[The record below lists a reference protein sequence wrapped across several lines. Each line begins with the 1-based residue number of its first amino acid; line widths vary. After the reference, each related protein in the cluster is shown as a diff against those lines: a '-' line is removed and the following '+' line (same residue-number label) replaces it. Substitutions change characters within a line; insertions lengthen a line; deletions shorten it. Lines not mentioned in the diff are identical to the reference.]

1 MVELLADTPQRSTA
15 RSLLRLWPYVRPV
28 RGQVF
33 LAMLL
38 AVVASCLALV
48 MPLVLKWL
56 VDGPVSD
63 GNAAG
68 VWLGGG
74 VLLLLGVVEA
84 GIFGV
89 RRWLTAR
96 PLAAVEASMRES
108 LHDHLLRLPVAFH
121 DRWSSGQF
129 VSRGTTDLASLQ
141 GFLAV
146 ALPFLVVNGVTLLVG
161 CVLLLAQQWSLGL
174 VLLAPVVPVLA
185 LCSFLETRFALAA
198 RQARERTADL
208 TTMAEESVLGVRVV
222 KSFGHHRGLTRAFRE
237 SARRIR
243 GTELAKARLLAALS
257 TILAVL
263 PDASLGAVLVLG
275 AVRVADG
282 ELSAGTLLAFL
293 AIALELRPAVASTG
307 SLLAM
312 SSDAATAA
320 DRYFEVMEQPTPAD
334 DARAHRVTVSAG
346 PETRAESEAGATA
359 AGATAADVVFASVE
373 FRYPDAPPGEPAV
386 LRDVSLRIAPGE
398 TVALVGATGSGK
410 STLVALVPRLHEPTG
425 GRILLDGTDVTAL
438 TRAELRRQVSV
449 AFEEPT
455 LFSATVAENVLLG
468 AEHADEADLD
478 RALDIA
484 QADGFVRALPD
495 GALTHVGEQGMS
507 LSGGQRQR
515 LALARAIVGRP
526 RLLVLDDPLSALD
539 IHTESLVEAALRR
552 VLATTTAL
560 VVAHRPSTVLLADR
574 VALLSGGRITAV
586 GTHDD
591 LLRTHPEYASLMS
604 PVAAD
609 GGGTR

>member
-1 MVELLADTPQRSTA
+1 M
-15 RSLLRLWPYVRPV
+15 RSLWRLRPYVRPV
-28 RGQVF
+28 RGRVF
-33 LAMLL
+33 LAVPL
-38 AVVASCLALV
+38 AVVASCLALL
-48 MPLVLKWL
+48 MPLVLKWM

-63 GNAAG
+63 GHAAG

-96 PLAAVEASMRES
+96 PLAAVEASMRET

-121 DRWSSGQF
+121 DRWSSGQL
-129 VSRGTTDLASLQ
+129 VSRGTADLGSLH

-161 CVLLLAQQWSLGL
+161 CVLLLAQRWSLGL
-174 VLLAPVVPVLA
+174 VLLAPVLPLLA

-198 RQARERTADL
+198 RQAREQTGEL
-208 TTMAEESVLGVRVV
+208 TTMARESVLGVRVV
-222 KSFGHHRGLTRAFRE
+222 KSFGHHRALTRAFRRH
-237 SARRIR
+237 ALLIH

-257 TILAVL
+257 ALVALL
-263 PDASLGAVLVLG
+263 PNASLGAALVLG

-293 AIALELRPAVASTG
+293 AIALELRPVVASTG
-307 SLLAM
+307 SLLAL

-320 DRYFEVMEQPTPAD
+320 DRHFEVLDEPAPAD
-334 DARAHRVTVSAG
+334 DAPARHRTAPTAG
-346 PETRAESEAGATA
+346 TS
-359 AGATAADVVFASVE
+359 AADVVFEGVE

-386 LRDVSLRIAPGE
+386 LRGVSLRIAPGE

-455 LFSATVAENVLLG
+455 LFSTTVAENVLLG
-468 AEHADEADLD
+468 AEHADAEDLA
-478 RALDIA
+478 RALGVA
-484 QADGFVRALPD
+484 QADGFVQALPD

-515 LALARAIVGRP
+515 LALARAVVGRP

-539 IHTESLVEAALRR
+539 IHTEALVEAALRR
-552 VLATTTAL
+552 VLSTTTAL
-560 VVAHRPSTVLLADR
+560 VVAHRPSTVSLADR

-586 GTHDD
+586 GTHDE
-591 LLRTHPEYASLMS
+591 LLRTCAEYAALMS
-604 PVAAD
+604 AFPTD
-609 GGGTR
+609 GGGAR

>member
-1 MVELLADTPQRSTA
+1 M
-15 RSLLRLWPYVRPV
+15 RPV
-28 RGQVF
+28 RGRVF
-33 LAMLL
+33 LAVLL

-48 MPLVLKWL
+48 MPLVLKWM

-63 GNAAG
+63 GHAAG

-96 PLAAVEASMRES
+96 PLAAVEGSMRES
-108 LHDHLLRLPVAFH
+108 LYDHVLRLPVAFH
-121 DRWSSGQF
+121 DRWSSGQL
-129 VSRGTTDLASLQ
+129 VSRGIADLGSLQ

-174 VLLAPVVPVLA
+174 VLLAPVVPLLA

-198 RQARERTADL
+198 RQVREQTGEL

-222 KSFGHHRGLTRAFRE
+222 KSFGHHRSLTRAFRQR
-237 SARRIR
+237 ALRIR

-257 TILAVL
+257 VLLAVL

-275 AVRVADG
+275 AVEVADG

-293 AIALELRPAVASTG
+293 AIAMELRPAVASTG

-320 DRYFEVMEQPTPAD
+320 DRYFEVMDEPAPTD
-334 DARAHRVTVSAG
+334 DARAHHLTDPAG
-346 PETRAESEAGATA
+346 AETRAGS
-359 AGATAADVVFASVE
+359 GATAADVVFEGVE
-373 FRYPDAPPGEPAV
+373 FRYPDAPPGEPVV
-386 LRDVSLRIAPGE
+386 LRGVSLWIAPGE

-425 GRILLDGTDVTAL
+425 GRILLDGMDVTAL

-455 LFSATVAENVLLG
+455 LFSTTVAENVLLG
-468 AEHADEADLD
+468 AEHADEADLA
-478 RALDIA
+478 RALGIA
-484 QADGFVRALPD
+484 QADGFVQALPD

-591 LLRTHPEYASLMS
+591 LLRTCTEYASLMS
-604 PVAAD
+604 AFAAD
-609 GGGTR
+609 GGGRR

>member
-1 MVELLADTPQRSTA
+1 MRG
-15 RSLLRLWPYVRPV
+15 RL
-28 RGQVF
+28 F
-33 LAMLL
+33 LAALL
-38 AVVASCLALV
+38 AVVASCLALL
-48 MPLVLKWL
+48 MPLVLKWM

-63 GNAAG
+63 GHAAG

-96 PLAAVEASMRES
+96 PLAAVEASMRGG
-108 LHDHLLRLPVAFH
+108 LHDHLQRLPVSFH
-121 DRWSSGQF
+121 DRWSSGQL
-129 VSRGTTDLASLQ
+129 VSRGTADLRSLH
-141 GFLAV
+141 GFLAL
-146 ALPFLVVNGVTLLVG
+146 ALPFLVVNSATLLVG
-161 CVLLLAQQWSLGL
+161 CVLLLAQQWVLGL
-174 VLLAPVVPVLA
+174 VLLAPVVPLLA
-185 LCSFLETRFALAA
+185 LCSFLETRYGLAA
-198 RQARERTADL
+198 RQAREQAGDL
-208 TTMAEESVLGVRVV
+208 TTMVEESVLGFRVV
-222 KSFGHHRGLTRAFRE
+222 KSFGHHHRLTWAFRQR
-237 SARRIR
+237 ALRIR

-257 TILAVL
+257 TLLAVL

-275 AVRVADG
+275 AVEVADG

-293 AIALELRPAVASTG
+293 AIAMELRPVVMSTG

-312 SSDAATAA
+312 SGDAAAAA
-320 DRYFEVMEQPTPAD
+320 DRYFDVMDEPAPAD
-334 DARAHRVTVSAG
+334 HARAHLTH
-346 PETRAESEAGATA
+346 RAEPGAGDGAEAA
-359 AGATAADVVFASVE
+359 AAEVVFEDVE
-373 FRYPDAPPGEPAV
+373 FRYPDASPGEPAV
-386 LRDVSLRIAPGE
+386 LRGVSLRIAPGE

-410 STLVALVPRLHEPTG
+410 STLVTLVPRLHEPTG
-425 GRILLDGTDVTAL
+425 GRILLDGTDVAAL

-449 AFEEPT
+449 AFEEPP

-468 AEHADEADLD
+468 AEHADEADLT
-478 RALDIA
+478 RALGIA
-484 QADGFVRALPD
+484 QADGFVQTLPE

-560 VVAHRPSTVLLADR
+560 VIAHRPSTVLLADR

-591 LLRTHPEYASLMS
+591 LLRTCTEYTSLMS
-604 PVAAD
+604 TLAAG

>member
-1 MVELLADTPQRSTA
+1 MAV
-15 RSLLRLWPYVRPV
+15 
-28 RGQVF
+28 
-33 LAMLL
+33 LL

-48 MPLVLKWL
+48 VPLVLKWL

-63 GNAAG
+63 GHVAG

-96 PLAAVEASMRES
+96 PLAAVEASMRGG
-108 LHDHLLRLPVAFH
+108 LHDHLQRLPVSFH
-121 DRWSSGQF
+121 DRWSSGQL
-129 VSRGTTDLASLQ
+129 VSRGTADLGSLQ
-141 GFLAV
+141 GFLAL

-161 CVLLLAQQWSLGL
+161 CVLLLAQRWVLGL
-174 VLLAPVVPVLA
+174 VLLAPVVPLLA
-185 LCSFLETRFALAA
+185 VCSFLEARYGLAA
-198 RQARERTADL
+198 RRAREQAGDL
-208 TTMAEESVLGVRVV
+208 TTMVEESVLGFRVV
-222 KSFGHHRGLTRAFRE
+222 KSFGHHDRLTRAFRQR
-237 SARRIR
+237 ALRMR

-257 TILAVL
+257 ALLAVL

-275 AVRVADG
+275 AVEVADG
-282 ELSAGTLLAFL
+282 ELSPGTLLAFL
-293 AIALELRPAVASTG
+293 AIAMELRPAVTSTG

-320 DRYFEVMEQPTPAD
+320 DRYFEVMDEPAPAD
-334 DARAHRVTVSAG
+334 HARAHLTHRAG
-346 PETRAESEAGATA
+346 TGAGAWARSGEGSEAA
-359 AGATAADVVFASVE
+359 AAEVVFDDVE
-373 FRYPDAPPGEPAV
+373 FRYPDASPGEPPV
-386 LRDVSLRIAPGE
+386 LRGVSLRIAPGE

-410 STLVALVPRLHEPTG
+410 STLVTLVPRLHEPTG
-425 GRILLDGTDVTAL
+425 GRILLDGADVTAL
-438 TRAELRRQVSV
+438 TRDELRRQISV
-449 AFEEPT
+449 AFEDPP
-455 LFSATVAENVLLG
+455 LFSTTVAENVLLG
-468 AEHADEADLD
+468 AEDADEADLT
-478 RALDIA
+478 RALAIA
-484 QADGFVRALPD
+484 QADGFVRALPY

-515 LALARAIVGRP
+515 LALARAVVGRP

-591 LLRTHPEYASLMS
+591 LLRTCTEYASLMS
-604 PVAAD
+604 TFAA
-609 GGGTR
+609 GGTGAR

>member
-1 MVELLADTPQRSTA
+1 M
-15 RSLLRLWPYVRPV
+15 RSLVRLWPYVRPV
-28 RGQVF
+28 RGRVF
-33 LAMLL
+33 PGALL
-38 AVVASCLALV
+38 AIVASCLALV
-48 MPLVLKWL
+48 MPLVLKWM

-63 GNAAG
+63 GHAAG

-96 PLAAVEASMRES
+96 PLAAVEASMRAS
-108 LHDHLLRLPVAFH
+108 LHDHMLRLPVAFH
-121 DRWSSGQF
+121 DRWPSGQL
-129 VSRGTTDLASLQ
+129 VSRGTADLRSVQ

-161 CVLLLAQQWSLGL
+161 YGLLLAQHWTLGL
-174 VLLAPVVPVLA
+174 VLLAPVVPLLA

-198 RQARERTADL
+198 RQVREQTGDL
-208 TTMAEESVLGVRVV
+208 TTMAGESVLGVRVV
-222 KSFGHHRGLTRAFRE
+222 KSFGHHRGLTRAFRQR
-237 SARRIR
+237 ALRTRD
-243 GTELAKARLLAALS
+243 TELAKARLLAALS
-257 TILAVL
+257 ALVAVL
-263 PDASLGAVLVLG
+263 PDASFGTVLVLG
-275 AVRVADG
+275 AVEVADG
-282 ELSAGTLLAFL
+282 DLSAGTLLAFL
-293 AIALELRPAVASTG
+293 AIAMELRPAVVSTG

-320 DRYFEVMEQPTPAD
+320 DRYFEVMDEPTPAD
-334 DARAHRVTVSAG
+334 DARAHHLPAPREAATRVG
-346 PETRAESEAGATA
+346 HEAA
-359 AGATAADVVFASVE
+359 AADLVFEGVE

-386 LRDVSLRIAPGE
+386 LRGVSLRIAPGE
-398 TVALVGATGSGK
+398 TVALVGSTGSGK

-425 GRILLDGTDVTAL
+425 GRILLDGVDVTAL
-438 TRAELRRQVSV
+438 TRAQLRAQVSV

-455 LFSATVAENVLLG
+455 LFSTTVAENVLLG
-468 AEHADEADLD
+468 AEHADEADLAT
-478 RALDIA
+478 ALGIA
-484 QADGFVRALPD
+484 QADGFVQALPD

-526 RLLVLDDPLSALD
+526 RLLILDDPLSALD

-591 LLRTHPEYASLMS
+591 LLRTCTEYASLMS
-604 PVAAD
+604 AFAAD
-609 GGGTR
+609 GHGAR